1 MHYCLIS
8 TAIFG
13 LLYSSSFLPTTTQAF
28 AFSSTRLNYVTGVD
42 PMVAETDRVLP
53 RHTRDRFEEDT
64 QDVRGYFQGR
74 IEDSFDYAKFN
85 GEAAFVSYVTAGYP
99 SQKGTIRKRE
109 SISKCAE
116 QRINFSHSRS
126 STCSQPHLPFCWPCK
141 KEGPL

>member
-1 MHYCLIS
+1 MHSCWIS

-13 LLYSSSFLPTTTQAF
+13 LLYSFSFLPTDTQAF

-53 RHTRDRFEEDT
+53 RRTFDFDSDT
-64 QDVRGYFQGR
+64 QDLRGYFQGR

-99 SQKGTIRKRE
+99 SQKGK
-109 SISKCAE
+109 
-116 QRINFSHSRS
+116 
-126 STCSQPHLPFCWPCK
+126 
-141 KEGPL
+141 